1 MLRHA
6 TFPHIALLLVNSG
19 TKVSL
24 AASFSGAKS
33 AQTFMNVL
41 AQAIE
46 NHGAALVAAR
56 VDAEERV
63 RTTMM
68 HLQLAIASRTIR
80 PCRITTD

>member
-19 TKVSL
+19 TKASL